1 MVLETRI
8 LHATIEYDLTISE
21 CLSFQSGLAE
31 TLNQGSAYLATAVSS
46 ASAAA
51 AAATAPSAAA
61 ATSSASVGLP
71 CRHSDS
77 EEEMKE
83 YLPQET
89 EETEQILEEEAAG
102 GGDLPR
108 RRKSG
113 SLRNEVSFIFSLKS
127 TR

>member
-8 LHATIEYDLTISE
+8 LRATIEYDLTISE

-51 AAATAPSAAA
+51 AAATAPSV
-61 ATSSASVGLP
+61 ATSAAVGLP

-102 GGDLPR
+102 GADSQRGASSYDIHAEGVVDELY
-108 RRKSG
+108 
-113 SLRNEVSFIFSLKS
+113 L
-127 TR
+127 